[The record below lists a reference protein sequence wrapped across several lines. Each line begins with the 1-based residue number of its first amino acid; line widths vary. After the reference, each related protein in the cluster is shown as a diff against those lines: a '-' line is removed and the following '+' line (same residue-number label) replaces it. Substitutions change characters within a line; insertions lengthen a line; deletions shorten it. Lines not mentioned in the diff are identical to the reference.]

1 MHFYINDRKTSINKQ
16 NIIIF
21 SLVLFFALHF
31 LYFTEVYMINFPYM
45 YDTTSMRIL
54 INESEVLGE
63 NFTIMNYLEN
73 LLNDTNSRG
82 IIFPKL
88 VVLPNYLLNNFDST
102 NIFYLNFVILSL
114 TLFTIFLMLRENSK
128 KLYWTLIPISA
139 LIFSPLINNNYWNYT
154 ILIWYLPALCIVAS
168 IYFLNKKHNFKNI
181 TIILLLS
188 IVSSYSIP
196 LGLAIWTP
204 GIIVML
210 KKYIRKNIWKQ
221 KIPIFYFSSMIVIGI
236 IYYMGNISAQ
246 AIIPLDELFSIQ
258 TVSVFLTFIAVPFK
272 LKYDILMITAGFA
285 SVLIAGFLV
294 YYLGLVRKQF
304 NEIFP
309 WMLFFAVS
317 ITAAILMRIGRF
329 DPYFEGNLPYYSPI
343 SEYFQIGIIILVA
356 ILIYEIKRDNLLR
369 NKKAM
374 LFFLYS
380 IVIMQMIFLI
390 PSYYNGWWRRVGS
403 NLNNI

>member
-168 IYFLNKKHNFKNI
+168 IYFLNKKHNFKSI

-246 AIIPLDELFSIQ
+246 IIIPLDELFSIQ

-343 SEYFQIGIIILVA
+343 SEYFQIGIII
-356 ILIYEIKRDNLLR
+356 
-369 NKKAM
+369 
-374 LFFLYS
+374 
-380 IVIMQMIFLI
+380 
-390 PSYYNGWWRRVGS
+390 
-403 NLNNI
+403 